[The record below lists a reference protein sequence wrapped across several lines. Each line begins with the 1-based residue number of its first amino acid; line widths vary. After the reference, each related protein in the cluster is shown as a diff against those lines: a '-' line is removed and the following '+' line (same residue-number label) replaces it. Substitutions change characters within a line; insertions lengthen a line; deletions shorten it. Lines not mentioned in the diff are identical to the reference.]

1 MAGVRA
7 AVGGRRTEGGGRK
20 FGAGGRRSEG
30 DFFTQ
35 RRKGNSQRA
44 KENVFVLMGF
54 VRGFSF
60 SPIFSLLC
68 FACFPWRK
76 FFRAAK
82 RSWRAARK
90 FLGVGRWGEL
100 EGEVDNFGDGAEA
113 GGEAP

>member
-60 SPIFSLLC
+60 SPHFFFAVFSVEEV
-68 FACFPWRK
+68 FSSRG
-76 FFRAAK
+76 AK
-82 RSWRAARK
+82 LVDGEEVFRSWEM
-90 FLGVGRWGEL
+90 GRI
-100 EGEVDNFGDGAEA
+100 
-113 GGEAP
+113 GG